1 MQVVKNR
8 DIPLILQ
15 LIKADLTYEENAT
28 VTYTIYNSDLS
39 TTEVSASTVSWNDT
53 LNGYTATISPSA
65 GDWSNQSTG
74 NFLLV
79 WSISDTDHFAS
90 TMTEELVVTSDSD
103 TEFDNINTDISEIL
117 GLVHKNIYIDNTS
130 YDKWDNLIGGR
141 IRIYSNSSSVGTNN
155 NVIATY
161 QITSESSNI
170 GKFTYWK
177 QVRV

>member
-39 TTEVSASTVSWNDT
+39 TVEVSESTATWNDN
-53 LNGYTATISPSA
+53 LNGYTATISPST
-65 GDWSNQSTG
+65 DWTGQDSG

-79 WSISDTDHFAS
+79 WSISDTDYFAS
-90 TMTEELVVTSDSD
+90 TMTEELTVTSDSD

-117 GLVHKNIYIDNTS
+117 GLVHKNIYIDQTQ

-141 IRIYSNSSSVGTNN
+141 VRIYSDSSSVGTNN

-161 QITSESSNI
+161 QITSSSSHL

-177 QVRV
+177 QVRI